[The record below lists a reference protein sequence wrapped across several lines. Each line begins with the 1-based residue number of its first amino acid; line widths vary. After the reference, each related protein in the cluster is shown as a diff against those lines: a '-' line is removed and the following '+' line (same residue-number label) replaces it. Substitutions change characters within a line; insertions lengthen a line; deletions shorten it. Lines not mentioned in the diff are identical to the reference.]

1 MPRSPSSQPNDVEL
15 AILRVVWKLK
25 KCTVR
30 EVHEALQS
38 ERQTRPTSTLKMMQV
53 MCEKG
58 LLVRDDNQ
66 RPQLYST
73 AVPEAKTQR
82 KIVGDLIHKVFGGS
96 ARKLIMHA
104 VQSKEISREEIA
116 EIRQILDQLE
126 EGRS

>member
-38 ERQTRPTSTLKMMQV
+38 ERKAGHTSTLKMMQV

-58 LLVRDDNQ
+58 ILVRDDSQ
-66 RPQLYST
+66 RPQLYSS
-73 AVPEAKTQR
+73 AVPESKTQK
-82 KIVGDLIHKVFGGS
+82 KIVGDLIHKVFDGS

-104 VQSKEISREEIA
+104 VQSNQISREGIA
-116 EIRQILDQLE
+116 EIRQMLDQLE
-126 EGRS
+126 ERQS